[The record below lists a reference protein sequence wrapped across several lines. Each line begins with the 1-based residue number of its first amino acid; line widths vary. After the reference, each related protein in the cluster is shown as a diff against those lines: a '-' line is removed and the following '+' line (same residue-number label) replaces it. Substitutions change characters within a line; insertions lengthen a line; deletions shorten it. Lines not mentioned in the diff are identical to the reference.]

1 MSKSLKNYPD
11 PYAMFDS
18 VGADALRL
26 YMVNSPVVR
35 AEEFAFSEK
44 GVREVASKVMGRLRN
59 TMSLY
64 NLYTGEVEHKSS
76 ADSDNVL
83 DRWIIARSEELL
95 RDVTEGLDGYE
106 LDRAARP
113 IFEFVDDFSTWYV
126 RRSRDRYKGDDL
138 DDKKKALSTTRY
150 VFEKVSKIIAPFVPF
165 VAEELWMD
173 LKKTNLE
180 LEESVHLVTWPV
192 LAGVLE
198 GDTTLEKMTNVRDL
212 ISTGLQMRSEAKMKV
227 RQALTSFTAPLSDIP
242 EEYHELVLDEMNV
255 KTLINGELALDTELT
270 PELIAE
276 GNMRELLRGIQS
288 LRKKAGL
295 DAHDIIELVIQT
307 SPEGQVLIEEFN
319 DEIKKTAGISE
330 FKFAHNDGKEIT
342 VANLV
347 FIVAIEK

>member
-1 MSKSLKNYPD
+1 M
-11 PYAMFDS
+11 
-18 VGADALRL
+18 R
-26 YMVNSPVVR
+26 
-35 AEEFAFSEK
+35 
-44 GVREVASKVMGRLRN
+44 RN
-59 TMSLY
+59 
-64 NLYTGEVEHKSS
+64 
-76 ADSDNVL
+76 
-83 DRWIIARSEELL
+83 
-95 RDVTEGLDGYE
+95 VTEGLDGYE

-138 DDKKKALSTTRY
+138 ADKKKALSTTRY

-212 ISTGLQMRSEAKMKV
+212 ISTGLQMRSEVKMKV

-330 FKFAHNDGKEIT
+330 FKFAHNDGEEIT